1 MIRTSVIL
9 SPRQNQEDRL
19 YLQANGLPLDV
30 AGASQASVTTSH
42 RPVQLYMAT
51 LYPRSQSGSSLTTQT
66 GMQGWQMQRI
76 MDLLDRKGS
85 DAVAGLCADGEIDCV
100 WLAAID
106 EQRLNAVLREDFKF
120 YLFRNQELLEMQ
132 PVGQITTPKEELRQH
147 YRLEIQQDDQIL
159 ILPSGLIPA
168 ALHNEAEAVLNGM
181 QQLPDRLSSL
191 IMQMRSRGVTAPAN
205 GWLALQALYVTPKFI
220 PTDRS
225 GFSVGSS
232 RKKQS
237 DTANDPGYS
246 LPVIDAEKFAANSR
260 AEASAKN
267 SSRLIKIVAAALV
280 VIILA
285 VAVFLM
291 RPGDDSAVTTGS
303 SLPSESTTST
313 TVPTTRRTTT
323 TTTIATTK
331 TRLPSYVI
339 ARRLNLRSE
348 ASTTGKLIRTLTV
361 GDVLYVLEKT
371 NEDWVKV
378 ETEAGE
384 EGFVYAAYISDDKP
398 SS

>member
-1 MIRTSVIL
+1 
-9 SPRQNQEDRL
+9 
-19 YLQANGLPLDV
+19 
-30 AGASQASVTTSH
+30 
-42 RPVQLYMAT
+42 
-51 LYPRSQSGSSLTTQT
+51 
-66 GMQGWQMQRI
+66 I
-76 MDLLDRKGS
+76 MDLLDRNGS
-85 DAVAGLCADGEIDCV
+85 DAVAGLCAGGEIDCV

-120 YLFRNQELLEMQ
+120 YLFRDRELLEMQ
-132 PVGQITTPKEELRQH
+132 PVAQITTPKDELRQH

-159 ILPSGLIPA
+159 IFPSGLIPA

-220 PTDRS
+220 LTDRS
-225 GFSVGSS
+225 GFSVGSG

-246 LPVIDAEKFAANSR
+246 LPLIDAEKFVANSR
-260 AEASAKN
+260 AEASALN
-267 SSRLIKIVAAALV
+267 SSRLIKIVAAAALA

-285 VAVFLM
+285 VVFLLL
-291 RPGDDSAVTTGS
+291 RPGDDSAATTGS

-313 TVPTTRRTTT
+313 TVPTTRRTTA

-331 TRLPSYVI
+331 PRLPSYVI

-378 ETEAGE
+378 ETESGE